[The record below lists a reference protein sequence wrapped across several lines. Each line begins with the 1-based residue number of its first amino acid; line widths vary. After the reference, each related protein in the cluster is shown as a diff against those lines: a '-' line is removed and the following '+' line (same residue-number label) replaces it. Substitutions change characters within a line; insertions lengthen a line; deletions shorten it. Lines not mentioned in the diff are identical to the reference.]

1 MNVLTYGPCLLKKL
15 DVLKINCIRSLTYFT
30 VRCFRLVE
38 GIGFCF
44 FVTDAENNL
53 TLFLKVISILL
64 FLIVIFKTQFWTLII
79 I

>member
-15 DVLKINCIRSLTYFT
+15 DVLMINCIRSLTYFT

-44 FVTDAENNL
+44 FVTDAENN
-53 TLFLKVISILL
+53 FIIYILRNTHQ
-64 FLIVIFKTQFWTLII
+64 KAMS
-79 I
+79 

>member
-15 DVLKINCIRSLTYFT
+15 DVLMINCIRSLTYFT
-30 VRCFRLVE
+30 VRCFQLVE

-64 FLIVIFKTQFWTLII
+64 FLIVIFKTQFWTLI
-79 I
+79 

>member
-1 MNVLTYGPCLLKKL
+1 M
-15 DVLKINCIRSLTYFT
+15 INCIRSLTYFT
-30 VRCFRLVE
+30 VRCFQLVE

-64 FLIVIFKTQFWTLII
+64 FLIVIFKTQFWTLI
-79 I
+79 

>member
-15 DVLKINCIRSLTYFT
+15 DVLMINCIRSLTYFT
-30 VRCFRLVE
+30 VRCFQLVE

-44 FVTDAENNL
+44 FVTDTENNL

-64 FLIVIFKTQFWTLII
+64 F
-79 I
+79 